1 MNIIEPDFKL
11 IWDEQNY
18 VLYLLKSKKEI
29 KEDSTSDFKVG
40 GYYTSIFSALKDI
53 YHYRKHKK
61 YPGKESYES
70 LGNLILKYKRA
81 KENLNE
87 IAEIIYLPILNLK
100 KEIIRYE

>member
-11 IWDEQNY
+11 IWDQQNY
-18 VLYLLKSKKEI
+18 VLYLLKNKKEI

-40 GYYTSIFSALKDI
+40 GYYTSIFSALKDV
-53 YHYRKHKK
+53 YQYRKHKK

-70 LGNLILKYKRA
+70 LRTLLLKHKRTEESLC
-81 KENLNE
+81 K

>member
-1 MNIIEPDFKL
+1 MSIIEPDFKL

-29 KEDSTSDFKVG
+29 KEDSTSNFKVG
-40 GYYTSIFSALKDI
+40 GYYTSILSALKVV

-87 IAEIIYLPILNLK
+87 IAEIIYLPILKLK
-100 KEIIRYE
+100 KEIIHYE